1 MIRHQVSV
9 LSNQI
14 SRQVSL
20 VKLRSILKLYSS
32 IPIKKLATLNDSSEE
47 GLRSGIIAYKK
58 NLLSSK
64 LSSLSAVDS
73 NIEIQDV
80 IQSVG
85 TNSSDIHFFIDGDD
99 LIIDFTASGGG
110 GGKSRGIERY
120 LLSGVRKHAEI
131 CGDLKTSF
139 EKYGL

>member
-64 LSSLSAVDS
+64 LSSVSGYLDCNV
-73 NIEIQDV
+73 EIQDV
-80 IQSVG
+80 IQLIG

-110 GGKSRGIERY
+110 KARGIERY

-131 CGDLKTSF
+131 CGDLKNSF
-139 EKYGL
+139 EKFGL

>member
-32 IPIKKLATLNDSSEE
+32 IPIKKLATLNDSTEE

-64 LSSLSAVDS
+64 LSSVSGNDS
-73 NIEIQDV
+73 NVEIQDV
-80 IQSVG
+80 IQSIG

-110 GGKSRGIERY
+110 KARGIERY

-131 CGDLKTSF
+131 CGDLKNSF
-139 EKYGL
+139 EKFGL

>member
-64 LSSLSAVDS
+64 LSSVSGNDS
-73 NIEIQDV
+73 NVEIQDV
-80 IQSVG
+80 IQSIG

-110 GGKSRGIERY
+110 KARGIERY

-131 CGDLKTSF
+131 CGDLKNSF
-139 EKYGL
+139 EKIGL